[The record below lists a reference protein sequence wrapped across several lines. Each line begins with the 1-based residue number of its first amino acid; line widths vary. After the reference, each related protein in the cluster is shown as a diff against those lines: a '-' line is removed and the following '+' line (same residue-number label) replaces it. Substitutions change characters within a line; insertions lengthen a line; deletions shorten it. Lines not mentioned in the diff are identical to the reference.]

1 MLWDVW
7 LPIYTLLEMFGLTN
21 ETLVIT
27 RYRSKSDCPLTN
39 TDLEAMFRF
48 PNRTTPND
56 ELFIPKAESNYVC
69 ASHGASGFGW
79 LTDHG
84 VGDHGWDPRDLEYPI
99 NLGRGP
105 ELTRLR
111 HLMLTHAHLPTNVK
125 LQAPFR
131 ITFSIN
137 SSRQP
142 LRRIDF
148 RDEIAA
154 VATLPNIELSRDM
167 HLTTLPIPKQIEI
180 ASRTAI
186 YISVVGGGTFPA
198 FFLPKG
204 ASLILYGDKDM
215 YLDFDLFNNYGQVR
229 VHWMS
234 LTSRQNDTQVLL
246 DLIHD
251 ELEVMTRS
259 HN

>member
-1 MLWDVW
+1 
-7 LPIYTLLEMFGLTN
+7 MFGLTN
-21 ETLVIT
+21 ESLLIT
-27 RYRSKSDCPLTN
+27 RYRSKSDCPRT
-39 TDLEAMFRF
+39 TGELEALFRF
-48 PNRTTPND
+48 PNRTTLND
-56 ELFIPKAESNYVC
+56 DLSILDAESNYVC

-105 ELTRLR
+105 ELRRWR
-111 HLMLTHAHLPTNVK
+111 HLMLKHLHLPSEVK
-125 LQAPFR
+125 LQAPFLV
-131 ITFSIN
+131 TFSIN
-137 SSRQP
+137 SSRHP
-142 LRRIDF
+142 SRRIDF

-154 VATLPNIELSRDM
+154 VSSLPNIELDGNL
-167 HLTTLPIPKQIEI
+167 HLTELSIPEQVGI

-198 FFLPKG
+198 FFLPQG

-234 LTSRQNDTQVLL
+234 LTSRQNDTKILL
-246 DLIHD
+246 DLIND
-251 ELEVMTRS
+251 ELEVMTRF